1 MRAGAANARKEGGV
15 ERRMLYGIKQLIKR
29 LRVRLKYP
37 RVTLCH
43 GADVSPRAHFE
54 GVAKL
59 GVRTRFDGE
68 MGRCSYAGDHCL
80 LNEVKIGRYC
90 SISSFVRTCV
100 GEHPLHHVSTS
111 PVFYSTLRQCGVT
124 YADRQRF
131 DEASKCVE
139 GRYSVVIGDDV
150 WIGAGAAILGGVRIG
165 TGAVI
170 AAGAVVTH
178 DVPPYAIVGGVP
190 AKAIGK
196 RFDDELAARLLASRW
211 WELPEDVLRAHAD
224 CFDNPAA
231 FLSRLEQARN
241 ATDKQ
246 PI

>member
-1 MRAGAANARKEGGV
+1 
-15 ERRMLYGIKQLIKR
+15 MLYGIKRLIKW
-29 LRVRLKYP
+29 LRVRVKYP

-43 GADVSPRAHFE
+43 GADVSMDSSFE
-54 GVAKL
+54 GEARI
-59 GVRTRFDGE
+59 GTQTRFDGQ
-68 MGRCSYAGDHCL
+68 MGRCSYIGEQCS
-80 LNEVKIGRYC
+80 LNEAKIGRYC
-90 SISSFVRTCV
+90 SISSFVRSYA

-111 PVFYSTLRQCGVT
+111 PVFYSTLRQCGIT

-150 WIGAGAAILGGVRIG
+150 WIGAGAAILGGVRIE

-196 RFDDELAARLLASRW
+196 RFDDALAARLLASRW
-211 WELPEDVLRAHAD
+211 WELPEDVLCTHAD

-231 FLSRLEQARN
+231 FLSRLEQAQN
-241 ATDKQ
+241 ATNEQ
-246 PI
+246 PILTNRR